1 MNAKSEKVAEY
12 IESKI
17 KRIAADAKWD
27 REQLIARLGRE
38 DWLMVEGL
46 DNAGRTVTS
55 DIVARNLS
63 AVLPAEAETFEIADW
78 VREIEQVKA
87 YNEKRLLG
95 GYDIPDSMGGYQAA
109 GRLALIKAQGEI
121 VKLCSEWLDALR
133 GADNE

>member
-12 IESKI
+12 IESRI
-17 KRIAADAKWD
+17 KRIVDDAERD
-27 REQLIARLGRE
+27 RKQLIARLGRE
-38 DWLMVEGL
+38 DWLMVESL

-121 VKLCSEWLDALR
+121 AKLCNEFLGALR
-133 GADNE
+133 DADNE